1 MELDGY
7 KESQRN
13 FLAFFVFVK
22 FIYNKNNGFK
32 MPKNSFGIFS
42 IDIYSRKSTNCSSVI
57 PYVSIN

>member
-13 FLAFFVFVK
+13 FLAFFSLR
-22 FIYNKNNGFK
+22 NKKNGFK

-57 PYVSIN
+57 PYLSIN